1 MSACAR
7 AMRGTIASGMS
18 AAPAGSK
25 GTASSSASAAARGDL
40 GLAGRRLDEAE
51 RGWRRLAS
59 AGPSGDA
66 FAAALVDLGRPP
78 VAGLVVPDQELAL
91 LAADRAALARAGQGV
106 A

>member
-1 MSACAR
+1 
-7 AMRGTIASGMS
+7 MS

-25 GTASSSASAAARGDL
+25 GTASSSASAAAASPAWAR
-40 GLAGRRLDEAE
+40 
-51 RGWRRLAS
+51 AS

-91 LAADRAALARAGQGV
+91 LAADRAALATAGEGV